1 MTRPPDEGE
10 PEISEKAQLALG
22 FIALG
27 IIILLIIGWFTLGPE
42 TRAAV
47 GDVPR
52 RVLWILQRI
61 GDIVLDILGAIWD
74 SSARD
79 AAAA

>member
-1 MTRPPDEGE
+1 MTRPSDEGE

-27 IIILLIIGWFTLGPE
+27 IIILLIIGWFTLDSE
-42 TRAAV
+42 TRAAI

-52 RVLWILQRI
+52 RVLWILSRI

-79 AAAA
+79 AAAT